1 MGWNR
6 ALQKNIFFKLR
17 KNVFSRMLGHLSPV
31 GWNRTLQQLWQVV
44 RVVWLWKADYRKPRK
59 LHSGKKTIFQALK
72 NVFSALLLWNS
83 DKPGFAKK
91 TIFQALKK
99 CFFGTALVKLRQ
111 ARLCKKN
118 NFQALNS
125 KQLFFRMPLV
135 KSANSTSLPRFSSLQ
150 IAQMHT
156 IHN

>member
-44 RVVWLWKADYRKPRK
+44 RAVWLWKADYRKPRK
-59 LHSGKKTIFQALK
+59 LHSG
-72 NVFSALLLWNS
+72 
-83 DKPGFAKK
+83 KK

-118 NFQALNS
+118 NFQALNNCFFVCLLSNLPTPPRYLALARS
-125 KQLFFRMPLV
+125 KLRKCIQYITKNALRIWGTLDLLWWKFAR
-135 KSANSTSLPRFSSLQ
+135 
-150 IAQMHT
+150 I
-156 IHN
+156 